1 VQVFDVATKKLA
13 HTIDLLGDKTELS
26 PLPIGICIAPDG
38 DRAWIACQRGEFVAV
53 VDLSTFAMVDRLP
66 IGMGP
71 DGMAYA
77 RWIED
82 GSTALQR
89 TDK

>member
-1 VQVFDVATKKLA
+1 V
-13 HTIDLLGDKTELS
+13 
-26 PLPIGICIAPDG
+26 
-38 DRAWIACQRGEFVAV
+38 FVAV

-82 GSTALQR
+82 GSALQR

>member
-1 VQVFDVATKKLA
+1 
-13 HTIDLLGDKTELS
+13 
-26 PLPIGICIAPDG
+26 
-38 DRAWIACQRGEFVAV
+38 
-53 VDLSTFAMVDRLP
+53 MVDRLP
-66 IGMGP
+66 IGKGP